1 MRRVRARIVCARGH
15 ATRGGATRGRAR
27 AGAPATRHGQ
37 TGPRSCCGRGVAG
50 DGAPRR
56 RRRAPEAARCVPA
69 VLPARLRPL
78 PRDRRAAC
86 SALRA
91 QRGGRFK
98 RAKRV
103 GNRAACGS
111 AHGAGPGVDAPLHL
125 CASPCAR
132 LGARGRGRLARA
144 GGARR
149 ENFKSLRVKQL
160 QAAVMGAPPAV
171 VRAGRRAG

>member
-1 MRRVRARIVCARGH
+1 MSPLCYQRGCARCR
-15 ATRGGATRGRAR
+15 ATA
-27 AGAPATRHGQ
+27 
-37 TGPRSCCGRGVAG
+37 
-50 DGAPRR
+50 
-56 RRRAPEAARCVPA
+56 VP
-69 VLPARLRPL
+69 
-78 PRDRRAAC
+78 
-86 SALRA
+86 RA
-91 QRGGRFK
+91 QRCASSVGVVLS
-98 RAKRV
+98 AKRV